1 MGAAMGGAAAPV
13 KLQYRKAGTDTVG
26 KWKCDKYEGFKGE
39 EKTSEICTVD
49 PKVLGFAA
57 TDFEVAKQMADFF
70 KKMVP
75 QMAEQLA
82 RQAFTLSSPEEQ
94 GFSGVPVR
102 TIITVAGRQVTTEIV
117 EAGRQTFPDSAY
129 QVPAG
134 YQKIDFMAGPGRGR
148 Q

>member
-1 MGAAMGGAAAPV
+1 
-13 KLQYRKAGTDTVG
+13 
-26 KWKCDKYEGFKGE
+26 
-39 EKTSEICTVD
+39 VD

-57 TDFEVAKQMADFF
+57 TDFEVAKQMAEFF

-75 QMAEQLA
+75 SMAEQMA

-102 TIITVAGRQVTTEIV
+102 TIITVAGRQTTTEIV